1 MLWSGLSSS
10 TFSPLA
16 RSFSSRTPQPCLEE
30 VLCLTSTI
38 APCLLWDT
46 STVTV
51 VFCYPSVWFDWSS
64 LLLFQAMAS
73 QIGRLRPRGMRE
85 SGLTIDG
92 DPQQS
97 RSSSEVLIQPL
108 ANLIRYGFAISA
120 FHSLYR
126 LPYQTLR
133 RNFDV
138 VTNSELVIN

>member
-1 MLWSGLSSS
+1 
-10 TFSPLA
+10 
-16 RSFSSRTPQPCLEE
+16 
-30 VLCLTSTI
+30 
-38 APCLLWDT
+38 
-46 STVTV
+46 
-51 VFCYPSVWFDWSS
+51 
-64 LLLFQAMAS
+64 LFQAMAS